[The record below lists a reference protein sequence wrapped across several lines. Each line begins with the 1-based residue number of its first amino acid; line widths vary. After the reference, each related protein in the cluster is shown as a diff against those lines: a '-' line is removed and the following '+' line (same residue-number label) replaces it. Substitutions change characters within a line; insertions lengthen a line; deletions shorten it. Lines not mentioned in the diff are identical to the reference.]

1 LGCDGQ
7 PVVECAASVGHIGV
21 RKRDARGR
29 ELHVKGLG
37 ERRGFLLRSLPRGFG
52 SWVGFENYCHSRA
65 QQPNHRARRTRACCA
80 LCLRASHTLN
90 HGHEDKATLGYVER
104 QQDTWVGCA
113 NDFGGDSISDA
124 PSSAA
129 GAHEM
134 FCRTAVLSI
143 GQVLDD
149 SQATIP
155 SMRGG
160 QVFFL
165 CGVVELPRT
174 VECVENRHSPGSLPV
189 SIACSLICVS

>member
-1 LGCDGQ
+1 MGIPPTTSWSQRASTKSSETTYNCFPHSDA
-7 PVVECAASVGHIGV
+7 PFSPKKKVTVEV
-21 RKRDARGR
+21 
-29 ELHVKGLG
+29 
-37 ERRGFLLRSLPRGFG
+37 
-52 SWVGFENYCHSRA
+52 VGFEKNCHSRA